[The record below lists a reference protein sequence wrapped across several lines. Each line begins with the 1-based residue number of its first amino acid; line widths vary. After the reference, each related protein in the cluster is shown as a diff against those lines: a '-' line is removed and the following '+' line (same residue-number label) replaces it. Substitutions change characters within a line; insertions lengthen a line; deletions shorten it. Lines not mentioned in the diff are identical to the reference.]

1 MKSFHALF
9 LLLVAPVVV
18 AEWEITPSIEI
29 KETYSDNIR
38 LSTSGNEQDDFI
50 TEVNPAIK
58 IKGESRRLKMD
69 LSYKIQNIFYNE
81 NSASD
86 DDKHDLKA
94 NGTAELVDDFV
105 FIDAKASVSQQNTTY
120 LGAGSQDNLSID
132 SDRQTTQRYTVSPYI
147 KHNFRDYL
155 DGELRYTNSTT
166 EYDNSISNSETNAVK
181 LDMKS
186 GNRFKKLKW
195 KFNYNNSETDRETTS
210 TIEYEQTNAEAS
222 YAFHN
227 EFDAVVRA
235 GDENNDLGTGV
246 TKTPNGT
253 YWSAGL
259 NWHPSYHFNLQ
270 LTGGDKEKYS
280 ALTIKPTKRTAFST
294 SYRDADVGVNNG
306 GQWMGAFSHT
316 SKRSTWRVTYREN
329 TTTSQTEILDLY
341 TFASDFQQATY
352 ADTNIPPDLAALLGI
367 DPDDIFPGVYINPE
381 TGVYGSIPDLLA
393 GGNFPLSN
401 EVYKQQALNANVT
414 YKTAKSD
421 FSFGLSTSDR
431 DLLVSQTSDSSG
443 GWNAGWLWR
452 YSNRVRSNLTA
463 SWRTIEYSTVTRED
477 EYWNIGW
484 DVSRTLARDTKGSIG
499 IRRAERTSDVAGND
513 YEENRIYLLFNMKF

>member
-1 MKSFHALF
+1 MLMHKKMKSFHALF

-227 EFDAVVRA
+227 DFDAVVRA

-253 YWSAGL
+253 YWSAGV

-270 LTGGDKEKYS
+270 LTSGDKEKYS
-280 ALTIKPTKRTAFST
+280 ALTIRPTKRTSFTT
-294 SYRDADVGVNNG
+294 SYRDADVGVDTG

-316 SKRSTWRVTYREN
+316 SKRSTWRLTYREN
-329 TTTSQTEILDLY
+329 TTTSQSEVLDAENFSIDQIKSIIFGETIFTGMHEGVLSEG
-341 TFASDFQQATY
+341 TQQQWE
-352 ADTNIPPDLAALLGI
+352 NVGLSPLL
-367 DPDDIFPGVYINPE
+367 
-381 TGVYGSIPDLLA
+381 
-393 GGNFPLSN
+393 N
-401 EVYKQQALNANVT
+401 EVYKSQALNANVT

-421 FSFGLSTSDR
+421 FTFGFSSSDR
-431 DLLVSQTSDSSG
+431 DLLVSLTSDSSV

-463 SWRTIEYSTVTRED
+463 SWNTIDYSTVTRED